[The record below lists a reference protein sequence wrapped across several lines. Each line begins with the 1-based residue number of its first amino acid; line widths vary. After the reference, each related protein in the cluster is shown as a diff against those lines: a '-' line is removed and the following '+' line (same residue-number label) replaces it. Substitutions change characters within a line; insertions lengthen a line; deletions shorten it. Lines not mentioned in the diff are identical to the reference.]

1 MYGQIS
7 SIKKKRFSKYK
18 IHFKTHTKKKTHNT
32 SKHNILK
39 IEPCYAAAI
48 VRQPSVGHVFFSS
61 FFLGQSSF
69 LFFLFLTD
77 FFFFFFFFM
86 FFAFYIL
93 MKMFW
98 IVFWNIWVIL
108 AKFSWANIW
117 VLMPQN
123 SFLDS
128 KLKPIKG

>member
-1 MYGQIS
+1 MFLFCLS
-7 SIKKKRFSKYK
+7 VCLFLFFCFFSIFVKVSCTDKFPRLKKKDFPNTKYISK
-18 IHFKTHTKKKTHNT
+18 HTQKKEKKKTHNT

-77 FFFFFFFFM
+77 FFFFFFFYVFC
-86 FFAFYIL
+86 IL
-93 MKMFW
+93 HFDENVLNCILKYLS
-98 IVFWNIWVIL
+98 NI
-108 AKFSWANIW
+108 S
-117 VLMPQN
+117 
-123 SFLDS
+123 
-128 KLKPIKG
+128 